1 MMLTKM
7 PTTSSCKSDNA
18 LTTHDGERVV
28 IFPAC
33 PCRAL
38 YMASMRLL
46 PSATHFR
53 NMNVP
58 RDYSL
63 GLQAFQGLQLFVFTG
78 IEA

>member
-1 MMLTKM
+1 
-7 PTTSSCKSDNA
+7 
-18 LTTHDGERVV
+18 
-28 IFPAC
+28 
-33 PCRAL
+33 
-38 YMASMRLL
+38 MASMRLL